1 MLPLHNDGTLN
12 TYMLYDMKN
21 NWLEG
26 AKIYWYCIS
35 ILRTEM
41 MQELRYSS
49 WEDKDFYILYVLYI
63 TSNL

>member
-26 AKIYWYCIS
+26 TKIYWYCIS

-63 TSNL
+63 TPNL